1 PGWAHRL
8 ATFGHEPPHIGTLV
22 VHDKDLW
29 RATAV
34 RDKRKVPP
42 SLGIP
47 SWRDID
53 AAAVGQPLEVAAA
66 NVRHINFRILRLA
79 GRKSDSPS
87 VRSPCGCRS
96 QATEGWEAQQ
106 TVVDE

>member
-1 PGWAHRL
+1 MPAVGRPNRMLVVAIAARELQVLALDHVHDEDIEISGQSFTPRKRNQRAIWAPGWAHRL
-8 ATFGHEPPHIGTLV
+8 ATFGHEPSHIGALV

-53 AAAVGQPLEVAAA
+53 AAA
-66 NVRHINFRILRLA
+66 
-79 GRKSDSPS
+79 
-87 VRSPCGCRS
+87 
-96 QATEGWEAQQ
+96 
-106 TVVDE
+106 